1 MKNRMMLGIV
11 KGVVLTIL
19 LTALAG
25 CMTLAKENPL
35 GIGKSWKEEVLLH
48 DGTTL
53 TAKRSH
59 SYGGYPEIVS
69 TSRSVLKEE
78 CKFTIP
84 GTNQD
89 VTWKSDFGREQQDN
103 LTLLALDIF
112 NNTPYIVTNPAGC
125 LAYNHWGRPNPP
137 YVFFRYDGS
146 AWQRIPLK
154 ELPKEMKAANVIVGG
169 YSEQWDRE
177 RLWSPEPVSVEE
189 VKKINAKTK
198 DRDVQYLRVFVREQ
212 FDPKKTRSSV
222 NCEELVYYKGAW
234 VGPGDSIGRRM
245 MDRMS
250 K

>member
-1 MKNRMMLGIV
+1 MKNRMMFGIV
-11 KGVVLTIL
+11 KGVVLTVL
-19 LTALAG
+19 FAALAG
-25 CMTLAKENPL
+25 CMTLAKNNPL

-69 TSRSVLKEE
+69 TSRSLLKEE

-112 NNTPYIVTNPAGC
+112 NGTPYIVTNPAGC

-146 AWQRIPLK
+146 AWQRIPLE

-177 RLWSPEPVSVEE
+177 RRWSSEPVSVEE
-189 VKKINAKTK
+189 VKKINKSIGK
-198 DRDVQYLRVFVREQ
+198 YNQHLQVFVREPL
-212 FDPKKTRSSV
+212 DSKKTQSSV
-222 NCEELVYYKGAW
+222 NCPDYNSQQYRSFKAPLPMKPSTET
-234 VGPGDSIGRRM
+234 
-245 MDRMS
+245 
-250 K
+250 